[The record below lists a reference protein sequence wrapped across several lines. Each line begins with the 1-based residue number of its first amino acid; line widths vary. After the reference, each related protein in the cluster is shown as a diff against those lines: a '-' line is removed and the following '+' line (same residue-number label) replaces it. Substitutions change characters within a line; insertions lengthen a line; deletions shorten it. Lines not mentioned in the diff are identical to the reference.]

1 VKILH
6 INTFYRGGAAIAC
19 IRIHKSLLDIGVDST
34 LLTLSGSDD
43 LIEKS
48 FGFETETANS
58 FLQKLIFRL
67 KTFFYNQYV
76 NILSKNR
83 PGNFDFFSFPD
94 APHRIIDHPLYKKA
108 DIIHLHWISHFLSY
122 DFFSKTKKKL
132 YGHYMI

>member
-1 VKILH
+1 LKILH

-19 IRIHKSLLDIGVDST
+19 IRTHKGLLNTGIDSKLFT
-34 LLTLSGSDD
+34 LYESDD

-48 FGFETETANS
+48 FSFKTETANS

-83 PGNFDFFSFPD
+83 PENFDFFSFPD
-94 APHRIIDHPLYKKA
+94 APHRITDHPLYQEA

-132 YGHYMI
+132 YGHYTI